1 MFNVTLRSVVR
12 FVLILTLLSG
22 STITLRAQDAAAGE
36 KLFNA
41 NCASC
46 HALGKR
52 MTGPD
57 LHGVQERWAGREEI
71 LHKFIKN
78 SQSVIKGGDE
88 YAVDLYE
95 KFGKVVMPAQ
105 ALSDEEI
112 NSVLAYIEADRIAFE
127 EAKNAPVVSN
137 TGESNTEEG
146 GLSFEQSVLALGL
159 ILIILLLILVMVISI
174 KVKINRLIAEKN
186 EGDKAITESFI
197 SEVIA
202 DIKFFIT
209 KQMNPT
215 LLVLTIGGI
224 LSLFLMIDLYNRGQD
239 LGLQQGYAPDQPI
252 KFSHKLHAG
261 QYQIDCQYCHTGV
274 EKSKNANIPSANICM
289 NCHINVDQGPKYG
302 KEEIAKIYASI
313 GFNPEDRTYSGEQK
327 PIEWVRIHNL
337 PDHVYFS
344 HQQHVV
350 AGGLDCENCH
360 GKVAEMEVVEQVSL
374 LEMGWCINCHRE
386 TEVQIDNNY
395 YQEHFHD
402 VFKDDYAKYQ
412 EKNPTSDATLGEF
425 LKDHKKYTIA
435 DLGGIECQRCHY

>member
-1 MFNVTLRSVVR
+1 
-12 FVLILTLLSG
+12 
-22 STITLRAQDAAAGE
+22 
-36 KLFNA
+36 
-41 NCASC
+41 
-46 HALGKR
+46 
-52 MTGPD
+52 
-57 LHGVQERWAGREEI
+57 
-71 LHKFIKN
+71 
-78 SQSVIKGGDE
+78 
-88 YAVDLYE
+88 
-95 KFGKVVMPAQ
+95 
-105 ALSDEEI
+105 
-112 NSVLAYIEADRIAFE
+112 
-127 EAKNAPVVSN
+127 
-137 TGESNTEEG
+137 
-146 GLSFEQSVLALGL
+146 
-159 ILIILLLILVMVISI
+159 MVISI